1 MPTVTKA
8 KDSKE
13 NLCDTCINKSSIPEC
28 FPEEGIIEF
37 GDGPGN
43 DNIIACDKHN
53 SGENGG

>member
-53 SGENGG
+53 TGE